1 MTTVI
6 SLLHVLERR
15 TFLCLFCGFNPATFM
30 LVLSHEDLTPTGR
43 QEFDSFVFLNFRTIL
58 KEFLIALSK
67 TFIDKDSILLGK
79 A

>member
-1 MTTVI
+1 MYFSVG
-6 SLLHVLERR
+6 H
-15 TFLCLFCGFNPATFM
+15 FFAYFADYPATFM

-43 QEFDSFVFLNFRTIL
+43 QEFDSFVFLDFRTIL